1 MHHHEKRTANR
12 QGVILLVVLS
22 SLTFFSIL
30 VAAYLV
36 FSNESRDASL
46 SLAKRSTREPD
57 VNWIMNEALM
67 TLVRGTD
74 DPSNPFYGED
84 LLSDFYGHDG
94 LSLQVKNINQ
104 YVLGPQLLGVSDPND
119 WPLDELTDTA
129 DKFTG
134 FVRFP
139 ASTNGVTRP
148 NLPARNDVYA
158 GRLVTFTDGPL
169 ANRTYR
175 VMRSVYNPQ
184 TNGLPAWDDL
194 YIDLDDVGMT
204 SGATLRNLLSYFYD
218 DPQDI
223 TKDGYTFIIN
233 GAPRNS
239 AGVGFDGNNLNDT
252 IADVAELGQNI
263 PGTSIQDAGFTGLP
277 ISLQPNH
284 LGRDVDKSKTPGD
297 FDEDYDAPDHNN
309 WWLSLRRDDGT
320 VIPSFHRPA
329 VLNYLINESP
339 DWSNAT
345 SQEFNQLM
353 ASVQRGTFR
362 PLPIAK
368 DQLGN
373 GSPAL
378 NERFTGG
385 SPEYALRTALPMGTN
400 PARINQLLQALIS
413 GEWDVDNDGDGIADS
428 IWVDVGLP
436 TFTTRDGKLMRP
448 LIAPMIE
455 DLGGR
460 LNLNAHS
467 NVQLNPLIGT
477 AGLQSNQQA
486 KWAAATGSAQ
496 TPAINLFRGL
506 GWGPSEITIPQLAN
520 VSAGHATNLKDA
532 IDARYEYGHEKRG
545 STFQAG
551 RNGRDAIDAL
561 LTGFRPAA
569 HTAIGGFGYG
579 TDPFGRKGT
588 AIGRSGHLLVAGQ
601 ANAATVDESYNT
613 PYELDPTG
621 NLSGDTNF
629 KVSDLEAL
637 LRSNDFDS
645 ELLPAELRERLQS
658 LIGGNNDPNNPNQ
671 LWYEHAFTA
680 KSTSSDHPTF
690 SLADLIE
697 RLNGAT
703 NTYSNAQM
711 AELVAPELRLGR
723 KLDVNRAVGNLVDD
737 NNNLVIDEPME
748 TASTTLASRDGLD
761 NDRDGNIDGQDPNG
775 DAGEKSAFRIA
786 NGATGSIPNDFA
798 NTTPYYR
805 WDEPNNQNNQIPIEG
820 RQLLARHLY
829 VLMMALSR
837 DIDAQNNS
845 QESFFPPTDANR
857 TFDDI
862 GASEEA
868 YKARRLAQWAVNV
881 VDYRDPDSI
890 MTRFVFDEDPF
901 DANGWNPPA
910 DLAANPASAQFVV
923 WGVEAPEL
931 LLSESMAFHDVR
943 LRDDDRDDGPGEFK
957 NANGNGNG
965 NNGNGNGNPDN
976 DSDQVRMPQGSLF
989 LELYCPHPT
998 QLNDQG
1004 TKPGFPMELYQ
1015 QQAGDGSIQL
1025 KLDATAPNVAG
1036 GAGGA
1041 PVWRIAISERHDEFA
1056 DAAQRDLSPA
1066 RLRDP
1071 NFANRLPDTAS
1082 FELPQPHELGPN
1094 GNIAQDSRLA
1104 YDRFIWFT
1112 NFENADTNPDAA
1124 FNAIGDLI
1132 NSNNISDMVANK
1144 VFIAP
1149 TFDQD
1154 NITNSDRNLEP
1165 GQFLTLAPR
1174 LETRFG
1180 SKVSWNNG
1188 QGKALGVGNGN
1199 GNGPG
1204 NNSQP
1209 DGVSEQRWMIFPNEG
1224 LVQSDHDDN
1233 RLTPALAAAGEVGTP
1248 ALPLVIA
1255 APRPAGWAVPA
1266 QDHPNLAQNVVG
1278 ISVSEPLP
1286 RGGNYYPQP
1295 GFQYFETA
1303 DTDFDGDGDPDYFLT
1318 DAYLDYSDPNK
1329 ARTARDEPLDISR
1342 DRIPNANN
1350 EPLLGTI
1357 EDYCSALL
1365 QRLADPTKPYN
1376 AVTNPYRTVDWLP
1389 IDLTVFSGEE
1399 RESKISGAGD
1409 YTRRSRQRNGH
1420 IKQIGNANPVAAN
1433 SLYSYE
1439 TDFTSPNVSL
1449 SAANV
1454 DGDYFRFQNQN
1465 GGTAHLQSSFS
1476 FLNTTQ
1482 ADVNPGFIGF
1492 PATLGSL
1499 GSPAS
1504 DGVIGNDRNLPQTPY
1519 AIHPWLNRPLASAME
1534 IMMVPACSQGRL
1546 FEEMSFSQAGDSDV
1560 FCNGNNDQDPTIVN
1574 APFRHLLNFFHSS
1587 NTPGDGLEFARV
1599 FDFVNTLPRFR
1610 GEVDLISPSRL
1621 WGTTNNPVA
1630 MPTAFR
1636 SLLAPPFN
1644 IKYDNHRQG
1653 TINLNTISKFPVWA
1667 GLMQGHMT
1675 TSEFS
1680 SPNSSAGQFAYDNFK
1695 RMRRGYNVS
1704 RNTPP
1709 TKVTAGAGPYN
1720 YAPSYLNSSYP
1731 TEFGGVF
1738 RPGVHADKAIQTR
1751 ANAAGQNGSRDQ
1763 LRRNSVNGGLMR
1775 DTANL
1780 SATTPAQTSMFVRR
1794 ADQAPIT
1801 TGGQNPSLD
1810 RLRNPFMRQ
1819 QTLMRMPN
1827 LVSDNSQVF
1836 LVRMTVG
1843 FFEVDAATQSLGRE
1857 YNAEIGRSQ
1866 RYQGTFVIDRSI
1878 PVGFSPGDDLN
1889 ARDVVVFESYAQ

>member
-1 MHHHEKRTANR
+1 MHHHEKRTTNR
-12 QGVILLVVLS
+12 KGVILLVVLS

-46 SLAKRSTREPD
+46 ALSKRSTREPD

-67 TLVRGTD
+67 TLVRGTN

-139 ASTNGVTRP
+139 ASSDGVARP
-148 NLPARNDVYA
+148 SLPARNDVYA
-158 GRLVTFTDGPL
+158 GRLVTFTSGPL

-175 VMRSVYNPQ
+175 VMRSVYNLQ
-184 TNGLPAWDDL
+184 SGTAWDDL

-218 DPQDI
+218 DPTDI
-223 TKDGYTFIIN
+223 TKDGYTFIVN

-239 AGVGFDGNNLNDT
+239 PGVGFDGNNLNNT
-252 IADVAELGQNI
+252 ISDVPELAQKI
-263 PGTSIQDAGFTGLP
+263 PGTNTNTGFTGLP
-277 ISLQPNH
+277 IALQPNH
-284 LGRDVDKSKTPGD
+284 FGRDVDKSKTPGD

-329 VLNYLINESP
+329 VLNYLVNELP

-345 SQEFNQLM
+345 NDEFNDLI
-353 ASVQRGTFR
+353 ASLQRGTFR
-362 PLPIAK
+362 PLPIAQN
-368 DQLGN
+368 QLGN
-373 GSPAL
+373 GSPTL

-385 SPEYALRTALPMGTN
+385 SPEYALRTALPMNNN
-400 PARINQLLQALIS
+400 PARLNQLLQALIS
-413 GEWDVDNDGDGIADS
+413 GEWDVDNDGDGTADS
-428 IWVDVGLP
+428 VWVDVGLP

-486 KWAAATGSAQ
+486 KWAAAAGSAQ
-496 TPAINLFRGL
+496 TPAVNLFRGL

-520 VSAGHATNLKDA
+520 VSAGHATNLKNA

-551 RNGRDAIDAL
+551 RNGRDAVDAL
-561 LTGFRPAA
+561 LTGFRPVA
-569 HTAIGGFGYG
+569 HTATGGFGYG

-613 PYELDPTG
+613 PYEQDPTG

-658 LIGGNNDPNNPNQ
+658 LIGGYNDPNNANQ
-671 LWYEHAFTA
+671 LWYEHVFTA

-690 SLADLIE
+690 SLEDLIE
-697 RLNGAT
+697 RLNGV
-703 NTYSNAQM
+703 NQYSSAKM

-723 KLDVNRAVGNLVDD
+723 KLDVNRAIGNLVDD
-737 NNNLVIDEPME
+737 NNNLVIDEPVE
-748 TASTTLASRDGLD
+748 TASTTEAARDGFD
-761 NDRDGNIDGQDPNG
+761 NDRDGSIDAQDADG
-775 DAGEKSAFRIA
+775 DVGEKSAFKIA
-786 NGATGSIPNDFA
+786 SGATGAIPNDFA
-798 NTTPYYR
+798 NATPYYR
-805 WDEPNNQNNQIPIEG
+805 WDEANNQNNQIPIEG

-837 DIDAQNNS
+837 DIDTQNNS
-845 QESFFPPTDANR
+845 QESFFPPTDPNR

-862 GASEEA
+862 GVSEEA

-890 MTRFVFDEDPF
+890 MTRFVFDANPF

-910 DLAANPASAQFVV
+910 DLATSPASAEFVV
-923 WGVEAPEL
+923 WGVESPEL

-943 LRDDDRDDGPGEFK
+943 LRDDDRDDGSGEFK
-957 NANGNGNG
+957 NSND
-965 NNGNGNGNPDN
+965 NPDN

-1004 TKPGFPMELYQ
+1004 TKPSFPMELYQ

-1025 KLDATAPNVAG
+1025 KLDATAPNLAG
-1036 GAGGA
+1036 GVGGA

-1082 FELPQPHELGPN
+1082 FELPQPNELGPN
-1094 GNIAQDSRLA
+1094 GNLAQDSRLD

-1112 NFENADTNPDAA
+1112 NVENADTNPDAA
-1124 FNAIGDLI
+1124 FNAIGNLI

-1149 TFDQD
+1149 SFDQD

-1165 GQFLTLAPR
+1165 GQFLTLTPR
-1174 LETRFG
+1174 LETIFG
-1180 SKVSWNNG
+1180 SNYSRR
-1188 QGKALGVGNGN
+1188 GKAKELGVGNGN
-1199 GNGPG
+1199 GNGNG
-1204 NNSQP
+1204 NALQP
-1209 DGVSEQRWMIFPNEG
+1209 DGLSEQRWVTFPNEG
-1224 LVQSDHDDN
+1224 LVQFFRDDA
-1233 RLTPALAAAGEVGTP
+1233 RKTPTLAAAGEVGTP

-1255 APRPAGWAVPA
+1255 APRPAGWAIPA

-1295 GFQYFETA
+1295 GFQYFQTA
-1303 DTDFDGDGDPDYFLT
+1303 DTDFDEDGEPDYFLT

-1329 ARTARDEPLDISR
+1329 AKTAKDEPLDISR
-1342 DRIPNANN
+1342 DRIPNVNN

-1389 IDLTVFSGEE
+1389 IDLTVFSGED
-1399 RESKISGAGD
+1399 RENKISVPGD

-1420 IKQIGNANPVAAN
+1420 IRQISNGGSVAAN

-1439 TDFTSPNVSL
+1439 TDFSSPNVSI
-1449 SAANV
+1449 AGRIGGA
-1454 DGDYFRFQNQN
+1454 YFRFTTTD
-1465 GGTAHLQSSFS
+1465 GGTPHLQSSFS
-1476 FLNTTQ
+1476 FLNTAQ
-1482 ADVNPGFIGF
+1482 ADVNPDFAGFA
-1492 PATLGSL
+1492 ATLGSL

-1519 AIHPWLNRPLASAME
+1519 AIHPWLNRPFASAME

-1546 FEEMSFSQAGDSDV
+1546 FEELSFNPTGESDV
-1560 FCNGNNDQDPTIVN
+1560 FCNGTNDQDPTIVN

-1587 NTPGDGLEFARV
+1587 GTPGDGMEFARV

-1610 GEVDLISPSRL
+1610 GEVELISPSRL

-1636 SLLAPPFN
+1636 SLLGTPFN
-1644 IKYDNHRQG
+1644 IKYDNYRQG

-1675 TSEFS
+1675 ASEFS
-1680 SPNSSAGQFAYDNFK
+1680 SPNSSTGQFAYDNFQQV
-1695 RMRRGYNVS
+1695 RRGYNVS
-1704 RNTPP
+1704 RNTQP

-1720 YAPSYLNSSYP
+1720 YAPSYLNSAFP

-1738 RPGVHADKAIQTR
+1738 RPGVHANKAIQTR
-1751 ANAAGQNGSRDQ
+1751 VNGAGQNGSRDQ
-1763 LRRNSVNGGLMR
+1763 LRRTSVNGGLMR

-1780 SATTPAQTSMFVRR
+1780 TATTPAQTSMFVRR
-1794 ADQAPIT
+1794 ADQLPIT
-1801 TGGQNPSLD
+1801 TGGNNPSLD

-1857 YNAEIGRSQ
+1857 YNAEIGGSQ

-1878 PVGFSPGDDLN
+1878 PVGFSPGSDLN
-1889 ARDVVVFESYAQ
+1889 ARDVVIFESYAQ

>member
-1 MHHHEKRTANR
+1 MHQHEKRTANR
-12 QGVILLVVLS
+12 KGVILLVVLS

-46 SLAKRSTREPD
+46 ALSKRSTREPD

-74 DPSNPFYGED
+74 DPNNPFYGED

-94 LSLQVKNINQ
+94 LSLQVKHVNQ
-104 YVLGPQLLGVSDPND
+104 YVLGPQLLGVSDPNE

-139 ASTNGVTRP
+139 ASTDGNARP

-158 GRLVTFTDGPL
+158 GRLVTFTSGPL

-175 VMRSVYNPQ
+175 VMRSVYNQ
-184 TNGLPAWDDL
+184 QGGTTWDDL

-218 DPQDI
+218 DPRDI
-223 TKDGYTFIIN
+223 TKGGYTFILN

-239 AGVGFDGNNLNDT
+239 PGVGFDGNNLNDT
-252 IADVAELGQNI
+252 ISDVQELVQKI
-263 PGTSIQDAGFTGLP
+263 PGTNTTVGFTDLP

-284 LGRDVDKSKTPGD
+284 FGREVDKSKTSGD

-329 VLNYLINESP
+329 VLNYLVNQSP

-345 SQEFNQLM
+345 GQEFNQLI
-353 ASVQRGTFR
+353 ASMQRGTFR
-362 PLPIAK
+362 PLPIAE
-368 DQLGN
+368 DQLSN
-373 GSPAL
+373 GSPTL

-385 SPEYALRTALPMGTN
+385 SPEYALRTALPVNNN
-400 PARINQLLQALIS
+400 PARLNQLLQALIN
-413 GEWDVDNDGDGIADS
+413 GEWDVDNDGDGTADS

-436 TFTTRDGKLMRP
+436 TFATADGKLMRP

-455 DLGGR
+455 DLGAR

-467 NVQLNPLIGT
+467 NIQLNPLIGT

-486 KWAAATGSAQ
+486 TWAAAAGSAQ

-506 GWGPSEITIPQLAN
+506 GWGPSEITIPQLTN
-520 VSAGHATNLKDA
+520 VSAAHATDLQNA
-532 IDARYEYGHEKRG
+532 IDARYEYGREKRG

-561 LTGFRPAA
+561 LSGFRPAA

-588 AIGRSGHLLVAGQ
+588 AVGRSGHLLVAGQ
-601 ANAATVDESYNT
+601 ANVAAVDESYNT
-613 PYELDPTG
+613 PYEQDPTG
-621 NLSGDTNF
+621 KLSGDTNF

-645 ELLPAELRERLQS
+645 ELLPAELRDRLQS
-658 LIGGNNDPNNPNQ
+658 LIGGNDDPYNTDQ

-680 KSTSSDHPTF
+680 KSTSSDHLTF
-690 SLADLIE
+690 SLEDLIE

-703 NTYSNAQM
+703 QYSSAQM

-723 KLDVNRAVGNLVDD
+723 KLDVNRAVGNMVDD

-748 TASTTLASRDGLD
+748 TASATEAATDGFD
-761 NDRDGNIDGQDPNG
+761 NDRDGNIDGQDADG
-775 DAGEKSAFRIA
+775 DVGEKSAYRVA
-786 NGATGSIPNDFA
+786 SGATGTIPNDFA
-798 NTTPYYR
+798 NATPYYR
-805 WDEPNNQNNQIPIEG
+805 WDEANNQNNQIPVDG

-837 DIDAQNNS
+837 DIEASNNP
-845 QESFFPPTDANR
+845 QEAFFPPTDPNR
-857 TFDDI
+857 TFNDI
-862 GASEEA
+862 GYTEED

-890 MTRFVFDEDPF
+890 MTRFVYDPEPF
-901 DANGWNPPA
+901 DANGWNPAA
-910 DLAANPASAQFVV
+910 DLTANPASAEFVV
-923 WGVEAPEL
+923 WGVESPEL

-957 NANGNGNG
+957 NANGNGNNGNGNG

-998 QLNDQG
+998 QLNDQA

-1015 QQAGDGSIQL
+1015 QQADNSIQL
-1025 KLDATAPNVAG
+1025 KLDATAPSAAG

-1041 PVWRIAISERHDEFA
+1041 PVWRIAISERHDQFTN
-1056 DAAQRDLSPA
+1056 AAQRDLSPG
-1066 RLRDP
+1066 RLRTRS
-1071 NFANRLPDTAS
+1071 FANRLPDTAS
-1082 FELPQPHELGPN
+1082 FELPQPDELGPN
-1094 GNIAQDSRLA
+1094 GNVAQDTRLA

-1112 NFENADTNPDAA
+1112 DIQNTDTNPDAA
-1124 FNAIGDLI
+1124 FNAIGNLI

-1188 QGKALGVGNGN
+1188 QGKALGIGNGN

-1209 DGVSEQRWMIFPNEG
+1209 DGLSEQRWVVFPNEG
-1224 LVQSDHDDN
+1224 LVQSDHNDN
-1233 RLTPALAAAGEVGTP
+1233 RLTPTLAAAGEVGTP

-1255 APRPAGWAVPA
+1255 APRPTGWAIPA

-1295 GFQYFETA
+1295 GFQYFQTA
-1303 DTDFDGDGDPDYFLT
+1303 DTDFDNDGEPDYYLT

-1329 ARTARDEPLDISR
+1329 ARTAKDEPLDISR
-1342 DRIPNANN
+1342 NRIPSANN

-1357 EDYCSALL
+1357 EDYCSAML

-1389 IDLTVFSGEE
+1389 IDLTVFSGED
-1399 RESKISGAGD
+1399 RESKISGTGD

-1420 IKQIGNANPVAAN
+1420 IRQIGNGGSVSAN

-1439 TDFTSPNVSL
+1439 TDFTSPNVSI
-1449 SAANV
+1449 AGANI
-1454 DGDYFRFQNQN
+1454 DGDYFRFETQN

-1476 FLNTTQ
+1476 FLNTAQ
-1482 ADVNPGFIGF
+1482 ADVNPGFAGF
-1492 PATLGSL
+1492 AATLGSL

-1519 AIHPWLNRPLASAME
+1519 AIHPWLNRPYASAME
-1534 IMMVPACSQGRL
+1534 ITMVPACSQGRL
-1546 FEEMSFSQAGDSDV
+1546 FEELSFNQGGDSDV
-1560 FCNGNNDQDPTIVN
+1560 FCNGTNDQDPAIVN

-1587 NTPGDGLEFARV
+1587 DTPGNGMEFARV
-1599 FDFVNTLPRFR
+1599 FDFVHTLPRFR
-1610 GEVDLISPSRL
+1610 GEVELISPSRL
-1621 WGTTNNPVA
+1621 WGGNNNIVA
-1630 MPTAFR
+1630 MPNAFR

-1675 TSEFS
+1675 ATEFS
-1680 SPNSSAGQFAYDNFK
+1680 SPNSSAGPLAYNNFQ
-1695 RMRRGYNVS
+1695 RVRRGYNVS
-1704 RNTPP
+1704 NNAQPA
-1709 TKVTAGAGPYN
+1709 KVTDGAGPYN
-1720 YAPSYLNSSYP
+1720 YAPDHLNAAFP

-1738 RPGVHADKAIQTR
+1738 RPAVHADKAIRTR
-1751 ANAAGQNGSRDQ
+1751 GNAAGQDRDQ
-1763 LRRNSVNGGLMR
+1763 LRRKSVNGGLMR

-1780 SATTPAQTSMFVRR
+1780 SATTPAQTSLFVRR

-1801 TGGQNPSLD
+1801 TGGNNPALD

-1878 PVGFSPGDDLN
+1878 PVGFSPGQDLN
-1889 ARDVVVFESYAQ
+1889 ARDVVIFESYAQ